1 MLCQAVLAERAS
13 VGELVEQRG
22 RRRGRGPYDNKRA
35 MNRPMLVIARASA
48 QAGLEKECFAQIL
61 DNAREAPGGVQP
73 LEIFAYS
80 EPGDVGLL
88 CGVTE
93 PSRFDDFFLDRIRNA
108 PAALSAW
115 CYSLFDG
122 QASADYFD
130 RVKKGKLKASLREAI
145 VSVRVETGVDRNVY
159 PTLALLGWDG
169 KCGVRGVF
177 KTFHDQETDYLVR
190 IYGSSAD
197 ELTEYVTGTLRRVK
211 GVLDTETIFTERSQT
226 LVQPDE
232 LTRFLD
238 SWAFAND
245 PERRE
250 PAAEKKASKPR
261 R

>member
-1 MLCQAVLAERAS
+1 
-13 VGELVEQRG
+13 
-22 RRRGRGPYDNKRA
+22 

-48 QAGLEKECFAQIL
+48 QAGLERECYAQIL
-61 DNAREAPGGVQP
+61 DNAKGAPAGVQP

-93 PSRFDDFFLDRIRNA
+93 PSRFDDFFLDRVRNA

-115 CYSLFDG
+115 CYTLFDG
-122 QASADYFD
+122 QASADYFE
-130 RVKKGKLKASLREAI
+130 RAKKGKLKSSLREAI

-159 PTLALLGWDG
+159 PTLALLSWDG

-177 KTFHDQETDYLVR
+177 KTFHDEETDYLVR
-190 IYGSSAD
+190 VYGSTAD
-197 ELTEYVTGTLRRVK
+197 EVAEYVAGTLRRVK
-211 GVLDTETIFTERSQT
+211 GVLDTETIFTERSRS
-226 LVQPDE
+226 LVDPEE
-232 LTRFLD
+232 LSRFLD

-250 PAAEKKASKPR
+250 PAEPARAVKAAGAR
-261 R
+261 RRGR